1 MKDNNKESSCCDN
14 NITNGIK
21 KQEKKDILKKLQEK
35 EQINKKVIESLKNLH
50 EDKMAQKLEECA
62 SFVKISECSEC
73 GAHIT
78 GANFCRQRVCM
89 VCAWRRQAR
98 FRVDML
104 KILEK
109 IEKPE
114 DSYRFLTFTVRN
126 CEFEDLKKTI
136 DEMLEAYRKM
146 IRRKAWRDC
155 INGYVR
161 GMEVTY
167 NEKQNTWHP
176 HIHVIVL
183 PKKFVSINEIR
194 NLWKEILNLNYNPQ
208 VNIEKIKNRMAVAE
222 TLKYSLKYSFSD
234 KQGEVNEK
242 VLAEMMNA
250 LKNRRLIAFGGI
262 FKTIKAAL
270 KIEDID
276 KQDLTDNEFESH
288 DCKYCHGRITEEI
301 YRFDVT
307 GGIYK
312 LYNPFEF
319 LEGVER

>member
-1 MKDNNKESSCCDN
+1 MRDNLISHCDN
-14 NITNGIK
+14 NNITYFGK

-35 EQINKKVIESLKNLH
+35 EQINKKVIQSLKNLH
-50 EDKMAQKLEECA
+50 EDKIAQKLEECA

-98 FRVDML
+98 FRVDMM

-109 IEKPE
+109 IDKPD
-114 DSYRFLTFTVRN
+114 DSYRFLTFTIRN
-126 CEFEDLKKTI
+126 CEFDDLKETI
-136 DEMLEAYRKM
+136 DEMLKGFGKIVQRKVW
-146 IRRKAWRDC
+146 KDC
-155 INGYVR
+155 IAGYVR
-161 GMEVTY
+161 GTEVTF
-167 NEKQNTWHP
+167 NEKKNEWHP
-176 HIHVIVL
+176 HIHVIIL
-183 PKKFVSINEIR
+183 PKKFVSINAIR
-194 NLWKEILNLNYNPQ
+194 NLWKEIMKMNYNPQ
-208 VNIEKIKNRMAVAE
+208 VHIEKIKNKMAVAE

-234 KQGEVNEK
+234 KGGNVNEK
-242 VLAEMMNA
+242 VLLEMMDA
-250 LKNRRLIAFGGI
+250 FKNRRLIAFGGI
-262 FKTIKAAL
+262 FKTVKAAL

-276 KQDLTDNEFESH
+276 KQDLTDNDFENH
-288 DCKYCHGRITEEI
+288 DCKYCNGRITEEI

-319 LEGVER
+319 LKGEEK